1 MNSLLVMPASEAELQ
16 LLTAFLANTKIA
28 AKALSEE
35 ELEDWGLGV
44 LMQQARDEPKAS
56 REAVMRQ
63 LGRA

>member
-63 LGRA
+63 LGQA